1 MKLRIR
7 GDSIRLRLTKSD
19 VATLLEKG
27 AVSESMHMSP
37 DVAFEYRL
45 TSDRAVAD
53 ARVSLTGRVLEVQL
67 PRAQVNAWAKSK
79 EVGIETR
86 QKNGSDSGLL
96 VLVEKDF
103 PCLTARPNEDDSD
116 AFNRPSTIPSA
127 P

>member
-7 GDSIRLRLTKSD
+7 GDSIRLRLTKTD
-19 VATLLEKG
+19 VATLVEKG
-27 AVSESMHMSP
+27 SVGECMRMSP
-37 DVAFEYRL
+37 NAAFEYRL
-45 TSDRAVAD
+45 TSERSAPD
-53 ARVSLTGRVLEVQL
+53 ACVSLKAGVLEVQL
-67 PRAQVNAWAKSK
+67 PQAQVNAWAQSN

-116 AFNRPSTIPSA
+116 AFARGE
-127 P
+127 